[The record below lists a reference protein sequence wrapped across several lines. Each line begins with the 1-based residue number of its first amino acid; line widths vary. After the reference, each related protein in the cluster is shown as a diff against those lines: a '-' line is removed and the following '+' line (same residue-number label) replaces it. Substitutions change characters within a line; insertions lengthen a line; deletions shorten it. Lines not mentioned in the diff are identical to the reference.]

1 MNKVAKIVGTSL
13 LVLSLT
19 GCGTKIPKL
28 ENGKDALITF
38 TDSEKNISVDDLYS
52 KLKNTYGTNYII
64 EMIDKSLLN
73 DLYPRDE
80 KAEIYLN
87 GQIEVYAKSYGSQ
100 ESLLNALQ
108 QYGYNTIDE
117 FKDYL
122 FLNYQR
128 ESATKDYVKE
138 NLTDSEIEKYYE
150 KNIFG
155 DMTVSHILIKVET
168 NDSMTDEEKEEA
180 NKAAMEKI
188 NNIYSALDAGEK
200 TFAELAEEYSDDEA
214 TKNVGGKLEPFNV
227 GEMTKN
233 FEDACKD
240 LKVGEYLK
248 NAVQTE
254 YGYHIILKE
263 DEKEK
268 PALKEVKAK
277 VIDLIIDEK
286 MSDDTKLQYKALMA
300 LREKNGVTITDKDL
314 KDNYDKM
321 MDNYLYG
328 DNE

>member
-1 MNKVAKIVGTSL
+1 
-13 LVLSLT
+13 
-19 GCGTKIPKL
+19 
-28 ENGKDALITF
+28 
-38 TDSEKNISVDDLYS
+38 
-52 KLKNTYGTNYII
+52 
-64 EMIDKSLLN
+64 MIDKSLLN

-188 NNIYSALDAGEK
+188 NNIYSALDAGERHSQN
-200 TFAELAEEYSDDEA
+200 L
-214 TKNVGGKLEPFNV
+214 
-227 GEMTKN
+227 
-233 FEDACKD
+233 
-240 LKVGEYLK
+240 LK
-248 NAVQTE
+248 NIVMMKQ
-254 YGYHIILKE
+254 
-263 DEKEK
+263 
-268 PALKEVKAK
+268 
-277 VIDLIIDEK
+277 
-286 MSDDTKLQYKALMA
+286 
-300 LREKNGVTITDKDL
+300 LRMLVVS
-314 KDNYDKM
+314 
-321 MDNYLYG
+321 
-328 DNE
+328 